1 MNGTFLHSE
10 YLQIIVGCFPGC
22 YQRLR
27 DKGRTPSNTNESVMR
42 STSPTPELQEVIT
55 QAQSDVAWTM
65 QRLLELQRRI
75 QQPNSN
81 HPDLNVADRAPYE
94 KHLAMAQEH
103 IAMDE
108 RDIARQR
115 ELVKKLEPYG
125 PVSEQAKALLAQF
138 EASHSMHIA
147 DRDRLKQELIEVE

>member
-1 MNGTFLHSE
+1 
-10 YLQIIVGCFPGC
+10 
-22 YQRLR
+22 
-27 DKGRTPSNTNESVMR
+27 MR
-42 STSPTPELQEVIT
+42 STSPTPELQEGIT

-75 QQPNSN
+75 QQPNFSQRI
-81 HPDLNVADRAPYE
+81 DLNAADRAPYE

-138 EASHSMHIA
+138 EALHAMHIA
-147 DRDRLKQELIEVE
+147 DRDRLKQELSEVEQTG

>member
-1 MNGTFLHSE
+1 LAVFRVVTNA
-10 YLQIIVGCFPGC
+10 
-22 YQRLR
+22 LR
-27 DKGRTPSNTNESVMR
+27 DKGRTSNTNESAMR
-42 STSPTPELQEVIT
+42 STSTTPELQEVNT

-65 QRLLELQRRI
+65 QRHFELQRRI
-75 QQPNSN
+75 RQPS
-81 HPDLNVADRAPYE
+81 HPKRIDNVADRAPYE

-138 EASHSMHIA
+138 EALHAMHIA
-147 DRDRLKQELIEVE
+147 DRDRLKQELSEVE

>member
-1 MNGTFLHSE
+1 
-10 YLQIIVGCFPGC
+10 
-22 YQRLR
+22 
-27 DKGRTPSNTNESVMR
+27 MR
-42 STSPTPELQEVIT
+42 STSPTPELQEGIT

-75 QQPNSN
+75 RQPS
-81 HPDLNVADRAPYE
+81 HPKRIDLKVADRAPYE

-103 IAMDE
+103 IAMHE

-138 EASHSMHIA
+138 EALHAMHIA
-147 DRDRLKQELIEVE
+147 DRDRLKQELSEVEQTG